1 MVGWC
6 PRGGG
11 RGTIWDDPTHRLFQP
26 EGGGG
31 GVSAQT
37 GSIRIA
43 ALQKL
48 QAMGETGAVT
58 ISAGPVSAKEGLDS
72 ELEDY
77 QRVKLERRQVMDFC
91 DSKFSSWVNIQKCIA
106 ELFRECKDAR
116 LGFYLEFFHTAR
128 VNNLFVLKRGLKNE
142 KREIEYITR
151 LTLTKVT

>member
-1 MVGWC
+1 MQAGMAFVR
-6 PRGGG
+6 PMAPLER
-11 RGTIWDDPTHRLFQP
+11 RSSSSSSFRIVTVAAAALMAALVVVVFVTDSSK
-26 EGGGG
+26 G

-106 ELFRECKDAR
+106 ELFRNAH
-116 LGFYLEFFHTAR
+116 Y
-128 VNNLFVLKRGLKNE
+128 
-142 KREIEYITR
+142 
-151 LTLTKVT
+151 